1 MGGEELY
8 FVQIIWFDMKES
20 FVNYKGNEDPKVLD
34 DPKISEEIMDFFDP
48 KVFGDTFIFDG
59 LVFFYNCI
67 LLKEHHHIDLILTFP
82 LRSYPRQTNVCNLW
96 TVTDVV
102 LTISS

>member
-1 MGGEELY
+1 MRGVELY

-34 DPKISEEIMDFFDP
+34 DPKISEEIMDFYDP

-59 LVFFYNCI
+59 LVYLYVCSKSLNGSSFRNSVKLWRKSAFLPAC
-67 LLKEHHHIDLILTFP
+67 LPTTETQGGFELKTK
-82 LRSYPRQTNVCNLW
+82 
-96 TVTDVV
+96 
-102 LTISS
+102 

>member
-1 MGGEELY
+1 MWHNQISQKSPANIQIHIVGGEELY

-34 DPKISEEIMDFFDP
+34 DPKISEEIMDFYDP

-59 LVFFYNCI
+59 LVY
-67 LLKEHHHIDLILTFP
+67 
-82 LRSYPRQTNVCNLW
+82 
-96 TVTDVV
+96 
-102 LTISS
+102 SSSVFQIIKR